1 MGENKNIEVEVNHT
15 IDQMIAFQKMWIK
28 TIKINQLSA
37 QELDA
42 LSICEDILKILECA
56 KNLGTHQVWELTLRC
71 R

>member
-15 IDQMIAFQKMWIK
+15 IDQMIAFQKIWIK

-42 LSICEDILKILECA
+42 LSICEDILKILECV